1 MGYKRLSSKRKIT
14 LNRINVLNY
23 PIIQSIFI
31 PAPTNYLP
39 ASNVTVFING
49 VNLLGGGAVFTYSS
63 ATEKPNA
70 ITQIR
75 VGSDGTY
82 GSNNNQMPFRYGWDG
97 QISEIRITR
106 GRVYN
111 LSGFTPPTTALDQ
124 VANATLSTVALFKA
138 TSTQFGDQMSN
149 QYITPSGAFSI
160 NSADTKNGL
169 LYSLDVRNRANI
181 SGGLVFNGIKDL
193 PNWPITIEY
202 WARANSNSAPT
213 IPVIFRN
220 DPTVIPGGPYG
231 TFFTTSPSIFGNMT
245 LFNNGVSIF
254 QATNV
259 AGANEVKA
267 NTWVHYA
274 VYIQ

>member
-1 MGYKRLSSKRKIT
+1 MGYKQLSSRRKIT

-23 PIIQSIFI
+23 PIIESIFI
-31 PAPTNYLP
+31 PTPTNYLP

-49 VNLLGGGAVFTYSS
+49 VNVYGAGAVYTYSS
-63 ATEKPNA
+63 ATQKPNA
-70 ITQIR
+70 ITQVR

-106 GRVYN
+106 GRVYS

-138 TSTQFGDQMSN
+138 TSTQFGDQISN

-160 NSADTKNGL
+160 NSTDTKNGL
-169 LYSLDVRNRANI
+169 SYSLDVRNRANV

-193 PNWPITIEY
+193 PNWPITIEF
-202 WARANSNSAPT
+202 WVRANSNSSPQV
-213 IPVIFRN
+213 PVIFRN
-220 DPTVIPGGPYG
+220 DPAIIPGGPYG
-231 TFFTTSPSIFGNMT
+231 TFWTVTPSVFDNMT

-254 QATNV
+254 QTTNV
-259 AGANEVKA
+259 ANANEIKA
-267 NTWVHYA
+267 NVWNHFAIVL
-274 VYIQ
+274 Q